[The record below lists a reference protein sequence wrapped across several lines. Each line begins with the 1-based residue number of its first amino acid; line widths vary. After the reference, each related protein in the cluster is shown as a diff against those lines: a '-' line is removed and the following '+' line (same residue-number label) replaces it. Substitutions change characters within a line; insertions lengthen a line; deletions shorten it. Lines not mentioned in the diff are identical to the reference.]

1 MQKKDYMK
9 PQLGMREFLTENILA
24 GSDPRGDFSTES
36 YGGGT
41 STDLDWSTGS
51 LGN

>member
-1 MQKKDYMK
+1 MTKKSYIK
-9 PQLGMREFLTENILA
+9 PELVMRQFLAENILA
-24 GSDPRGDFSTES
+24 GSDPSGDFSTES